1 MIGLRERKKL
11 QTRQEIFD
19 ASQRLFTRR
28 GFEEVTVA
36 EVARAANVSEMTVYN
51 YFPTKEDLFF
61 AGMQFFEERL
71 IEAVRDRPR
80 GESAL
85 KAFRRKVLE
94 GASNLEERERA
105 NAILKAGKAIDSS
118 PSLRARER
126 EIVDEYA
133 RRLADILGGKDE
145 VEAVAAATAMMA
157 THRALVDRTRRLVM
171 EGRRGAA
178 LAEDFRTQARR
189 AFARLDRG
197 LADYAVK
204 A

>member
-126 EIVDEYA
+126 EIVDAYA
-133 RRLADILGGKDE
+133 RRLAEILGGKDE
-145 VEAVAAATAMMA
+145 VEAVAAATSMMA
-157 THRALVDRTRRLVM
+157 AHRALVDRTRRLVM